1 MSGGFDWP
9 AIRRRTTIRRHV
21 IRWGMAQTQFIA
33 SNLAGATRLDRVL
46 RERFPRW
53 GRQAVQ
59 RLIAAG
65 KVTLQGKVVRLASW
79 EVHNGDRLVIR
90 DVPAEKAEP
99 PARFDDRWIIAEES
113 DLVAI
118 NKPAGLLSEP
128 TRFSPAASLLSL
140 ARERFGELVLFHRL
154 DRDTSGVVLLTRP
167 GPINKYLAEAF
178 QSRAEGNAVEKQYL
192 AVVAVPNRLQA
203 EGVIDVPHGPHPS
216 RRDRRAVVAK
226 GGQRAVTRYAI
237 EQESGGRQ
245 LVRLWPETGR
255 THQLRVHLA
264 HLGAPILGDRLY
276 GSPGERLLLHAER
289 IALPAAEGF
298 TARTFYAPVPAGFW
312 QA

>member
-1 MSGGFDWP
+1 MPS
-9 AIRRRTTIRRHV
+9 IH
-21 IRWGMAQTQFIA
+21 FIA
-33 SNLAGATRLDRVL
+33 CLTKPTRLDRVL
-46 RERFPRW
+46 RDRFPNW

-65 KVTLQGKVVRLASW
+65 KVTLQRRVVRLASW
-79 EVHNGDRLVIR
+79 EVHNGDRISISET
-90 DVPAEKAEP
+90 PAEKIA
-99 PARFDDRWIIAEES
+99 ASTKFADAWIIAEEC

-128 TRFSPAASLLSL
+128 TRFSPAANLLEL

-167 GPINKYLAEAF
+167 GPINKYLDEAF
-178 QSRAEGNAVEKQYL
+178 KTHAIVKEYL
-192 AVVAVPNRLQA
+192 AVVATPNRLQP
-203 EGVIDVPHGPHPS
+203 EGLIDARLGPHPT

-237 EQESGGRQ
+237 EQEAGGKQ

-255 THQLRVHLA
+255 THQLRLHLA
-264 HLGAPILGDRLY
+264 HLGAPIIGDRLY
-276 GSPGERLLLHAER
+276 GAPPVAGQRLLLHAER
-289 IALPAAEGF
+289 IALPEAAGFPARAFRAPLPEGF
-298 TARTFYAPVPAGFW
+298 WPVT
-312 QA
+312 

>member
-1 MSGGFDWP
+1 LLFAVRKNGEVSAVQAD
-9 AIRRRTTIRRHV
+9 AAT
-21 IRWGMAQTQFIA
+21 FIA
-33 SNLAGATRLDRVL
+33 SNLAGPTRLDRVL

-59 RLIAAG
+59 RLIGAG

-79 EVHNGDRLVIR
+79 EVHNGDRLVVR
-90 DVPAEKAEP
+90 DVPAEKTEP

-178 QSRAEGNAVEKQYL
+178 QSRAVEKQYL
-192 AVVAVPNRLQA
+192 AVVAAPNGLQS
-203 EGVIDVPHGPHPS
+203 EGVIDVPLGAHPT

-237 EQESGGRQ
+237 EQERGGRQ

-255 THQLRVHLA
+255 THQLRLHLA

-276 GSPGERLLLHAER
+276 GTAGERLLLHAER

-298 TARTFYAPVPAGFW
+298 AARTFYAPLPAGFW